1 MCNIRNINRRARRA
15 ALVLTLSGLCTLSA
29 SAVTGVVTDEYGLP
43 IASAQVKIKGSA
55 TSVLT
60 DAEGVFDISLTDD
73 KTVCISAPG
82 YQMIEFNI
90 GALKRQKDKD
100 NIKIILPELNVLQSV
115 TVPGV
120 YGNVS
125 AQSYLGSASTVYTD
139 EVNRTIGSTF
149 IPGIVG
155 KMAGLNIEQYRG
167 APLRQT
173 NAAGEQVIGYISYQ
187 FGKEM
192 YSDNTQYNITSR
204 GLKPIVYV
212 DGIERDFY
220 SLDPDAIES
229 VSIQKDALSTMF
241 NGMRSSRPVLL
252 ITTKNPQSRGAR
264 VSFTGRFGISNP
276 LKTPRPLSSSQ
287 YAYLLNEAL
296 QNDGRLPRYDMD
308 DYYGYLQ
315 GNDRMLYPDVNWF
328 DNVTRKNSTEQYYNV
343 NVSGGTNFA
352 QYFVNAGFYYSNGM
366 FMNLNDGYDTSLK
379 SKRYSIDSKVK
390 MNITPEFKAT
400 VSILARLEEGNQ
412 PGGSGSGYSDLL
424 LDIYRTPN
432 NAYPVK
438 NPNGTWGGTV
448 SFDNNLMAKASE
460 SGYITDATR
469 DLLGML
475 KLDYDFNKQVK
486 GLSAYAMGSVTV
498 QDRSATFRTMRQPV
512 YEYSQDPNG
521 NFSYHRYGDIQ
532 TQTNQYRSV
541 ASYQQLWGKLG
552 VDYERQWGLHHFKA
566 GLSGDTRQNIHNYD
580 LPSLPS
586 NILETASYDYDNK
599 YFAQASV
606 AQSYYNR
613 YANGKRWGTFYAAGL
628 GWDIARENFMS
639 DTRSWLDLLKLRL
652 VYGRT
657 GNGVDNAGYYTYY
670 QTYAYSNI
678 QGYNWGS
685 SSNINI
691 GHTNANTPM
700 ANPDLTW
707 EKADKW
713 DLGLDAAFFGN
724 RLTMQADYYNDKY
737 FDMLQVRGK
746 SIGLLGTTYPLE
758 NIGKQRRQGG
768 EISLTWQ
775 DHIRDFNYYVTANWN
790 IESTKMLYMDEQK
803 QPYDYLNRTG
813 RPLSAVYGL
822 IADGFFS
829 SMEEIASSPVLE
841 GYDNIQPGDLKYR
854 DVNGDNVIDEFDCM
868 VIGGDKPLQYFG
880 LDFGFDWK
888 GFEFSMNF
896 QGVYN
901 RDLYISDRNLIEGF
915 QTYGQ
920 SYGQGY
926 DLLIGRWTPET
937 ADRAILPRLSAGG
950 NNYNMGGDYGTSFW
964 MKNGN
969 FIRCKN
975 LYIGYTLPQ
984 TFCRNYL
991 AGVRPKFFANVQNLF
1006 TISGCD
1012 WVDPEVSYTSYPIQR
1027 TWSMGINLKF

>member
-1 MCNIRNINRRARRA
+1 MCNIRNINKRARRA

-60 DAEGVFDISLTDD
+60 DAEGVFDINLTDE

-308 DYYGYLQ
+308 DYYGYLH

-366 FMNLNDGYDTSLK
+366 FMNLNDGYDTS
-379 SKRYSIDSKVK
+379 
-390 MNITPEFKAT
+390 
-400 VSILARLEEGNQ
+400 
-412 PGGSGSGYSDLL
+412 
-424 LDIYRTPN
+424 
-432 NAYPVK
+432 
-438 NPNGTWGGTV
+438 
-448 SFDNNLMAKASE
+448 
-460 SGYITDATR
+460 
-469 DLLGML
+469 
-475 KLDYDFNKQVK
+475 
-486 GLSAYAMGSVTV
+486 
-498 QDRSATFRTMRQPV
+498 
-512 YEYSQDPNG
+512 
-521 NFSYHRYGDIQ
+521 
-532 TQTNQYRSV
+532 
-541 ASYQQLWGKLG
+541 
-552 VDYERQWGLHHFKA
+552 
-566 GLSGDTRQNIHNYD
+566 
-580 LPSLPS
+580 PS
-586 NILETASYDYDNK
+586 
-599 YFAQASV
+599 
-606 AQSYYNR
+606 R
-613 YANGKRWGTFYAAGL
+613 
-628 GWDIARENFMS
+628 
-639 DTRSWLDLLKLRL
+639 
-652 VYGRT
+652 
-657 GNGVDNAGYYTYY
+657 
-670 QTYAYSNI
+670 
-678 QGYNWGS
+678 
-685 SSNINI
+685 
-691 GHTNANTPM
+691 
-700 ANPDLTW
+700 
-707 EKADKW
+707 
-713 DLGLDAAFFGN
+713 
-724 RLTMQADYYNDKY
+724 
-737 FDMLQVRGK
+737 
-746 SIGLLGTTYPLE
+746 
-758 NIGKQRRQGG
+758 
-768 EISLTWQ
+768 
-775 DHIRDFNYYVTANWN
+775 
-790 IESTKMLYMDEQK
+790 
-803 QPYDYLNRTG
+803 
-813 RPLSAVYGL
+813 
-822 IADGFFS
+822 
-829 SMEEIASSPVLE
+829 
-841 GYDNIQPGDLKYR
+841 
-854 DVNGDNVIDEFDCM
+854 NVI
-868 VIGGDKPLQYFG
+868 
-880 LDFGFDWK
+880 
-888 GFEFSMNF
+888 
-896 QGVYN
+896 
-901 RDLYISDRNLIEGF
+901 
-915 QTYGQ
+915 Q
-920 SYGQGY
+920 STQ
-926 DLLIGRWTPET
+926 
-937 ADRAILPRLSAGG
+937 
-950 NNYNMGGDYGTSFW
+950 
-964 MKNGN
+964 K
-969 FIRCKN
+969 
-975 LYIGYTLPQ
+975 
-984 TFCRNYL
+984 
-991 AGVRPKFFANVQNLF
+991 
-1006 TISGCD
+1006 
-1012 WVDPEVSYTSYPIQR
+1012 
-1027 TWSMGINLKF
+1027 